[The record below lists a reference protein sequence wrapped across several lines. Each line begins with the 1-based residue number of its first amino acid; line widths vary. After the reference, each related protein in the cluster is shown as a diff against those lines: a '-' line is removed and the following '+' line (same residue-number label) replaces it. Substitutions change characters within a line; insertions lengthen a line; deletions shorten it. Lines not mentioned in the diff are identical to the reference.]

1 MNLEERTHKLLDKY
15 KILPQ
20 RQKGQNFLI
29 DEEVLEKIVLAAELK
44 KEDQVL
50 EIGPGLGVLTREL
63 VLCAGRVVS
72 VELDKKLIW
81 AVKKELKEF
90 KNLEIL
96 EGDILRFQISDP
108 SASSGQVL
116 RFDPLQLPLGKGE
129 GTKYKLVANL
139 PYNITSIVLRK
150 FLENDNRPELMV
162 LMVQKEVGERVVAEP
177 GEMSLLSLSVQF
189 YATAEII
196 SLVSKNSFWPAP
208 EVDSAIIR
216 IKPFSAEEIKKRL
229 AEDLDEKMFFRIA
242 RIGFSARRKQLQN
255 NLANGLK
262 IGNEEIKVILEK
274 LKINPLVRAQDL
286 SVDLWLELAREIYR
300 LLPKE

>member
-29 DEEVLEKIVLAAELK
+29 DEEVLEKIILAADLK
-44 KEDQVL
+44 KDDQAL
-50 EIGPGLGVLTREL
+50 EIGPGIGTLTREL

-81 AVKKELKEF
+81 VVKKELREF
-90 KNLEIL
+90 KNLEIV
-96 EGDILRFQISDP
+96 EGDVLRFQISD
-108 SASSGQVL
+108 L
-116 RFDPLQLPLGKGE
+116 RFKNN
-129 GTKYKLVANL
+129 KYKLVANL

-262 IGNEEIKVILEK
+262 IDNEEIKVILEK

>member
-1 MNLEERTHKLLDKY
+1 MHLEEQTHKLLDKY

-162 LMVQKEVGERVVAEP
+162 LMVQKEVGERVVARP
-177 GEMSLLSLSVQF
+177 GEMSLLALSVQF
-189 YATAEII
+189 YAQPEIV

-216 IKPFSAEEIKKRL
+216 IRPFSSEEIKNRL
-229 AEDLDEKMFFRIA
+229 GEELDEKMFFRIA

-262 IGNEEIKVILEK
+262 IDNEKIKEILAK
-274 LKINPLVRAQDL
+274 LKINPLARAQDL
-286 SVDLWLELAREIYR
+286 SVDLWLELAREVYR
-300 LLPKE
+300 LLPK